1 MDAIWGHVMWSKP
14 GSETQRSHVFF
25 HMWKIEPKDKHIHK
39 TKHDYIQTY
48 MKNMFIIVG
57 LLYGTWGRKERKRE
71 WQSTTLK
78 YICADRGYS
87 NMFWKCWTVGGGKEG
102 VKESNGRGWIN
113 QSKVCSQ
120 RRYIE
125 KPLWTLTLELIMK
138 DMTVRSVH
146 RHGGEGE
153 QRRDE
158 GEEIWLM
165 CFTHI
170 YKIELW
176 NFL

>member
-1 MDAIWGHVMWSKP
+1 MELEEGRNGKENDSQQHWNTSV
-14 GSETQRSHVFF
+14 Q
-25 HMWKIEPKDKHIHK
+25 IED
-39 TKHDYIQTY
+39 
-48 MKNMFIIVG
+48 
-57 LLYGTWGRKERKRE
+57 
-71 WQSTTLK
+71 TT
-78 YICADRGYS
+78 ICFES
-87 NMFWKCWTVGGGKEG
+87 SWIVGGGKEG

-146 RHGGEGE
+146 GHGGEGE